1 MHTTALLA
9 SFFFFFEFL
18 VISVG
23 KLECLLFFFSSFED
37 QLPRL
42 FSPSYLLLTLL
53 NTDTFLYT

>member
-23 KLECLLFFFSSFED
+23 KLECLLFFFF
-37 QLPRL
+37 L
-42 FSPSYLLLTLL
+42 F
-53 NTDTFLYT
+53 